1 MPPTDREFDL
11 ILAQIKELRE
21 AMTISAKEL
30 RADMVKIEKCFAEQ
44 TLRHAQR
51 RGAEKVGVWV
61 LGVIFSALGGVAQLV
76 ISRL

>member
-1 MPPTDREFDL
+1 MPPTDRELDL
-11 ILAQIKELRE
+11 ILERIRE
-21 AMTISAKEL
+21 MRTAMDEATKEL
-30 RADMVKIEKCFAEQ
+30 RADITKIEKCFAEQ
-44 TLRHAQR
+44 SLRYAQR